1 MNIDFDGPTSTTN
14 AHTLRQV
21 IEALLERIQARDE
34 DLDLAALSRIVI
46 ADDLAATEH
55 RFGVAPAGAEHLS
68 RIVSDEGGLALLF
81 DGSKLWQI
89 LSGDGAEIARLIHH
103 LHKECWRLHDSR
115 APVPDSSDAPL
126 ARALAPIVAAMW
138 QEYRINRRSAWSVPA
153 DSDLLLNHLA
163 ALLQALPDGMQEEI
177 TLYYAAQDLDDL
189 FAKSLGRIA
198 HLMQAVAHVQGYL
211 DGLGQPLKAVSA
223 EMHELVAGLLPVA
236 HLAHHRPAP
245 GRRPCHRRRRAG
257 RHPPAPRRAGRLC
270 HLRPADPRERGRQ
283 RRVAGCP
290 APRTPRNPALSD
302 SLLPMDAPLAAGAL
316 LRATS
321 NAICINI
328 DPTYI
333 PLGSNMQTSQRGF
346 TLVEIAVVLV
356 IIGLLLG
363 GVLKGQELINSAK
376 VKSVV
381 SDFRSTSTYLFSYQD
396 KFSRHA
402 G

>member
-46 ADDLAATEH
+46 TDDLAATEH

-223 EMHELVAGLLPVA
+223 EMHALVA
-236 HLAHHRPAP
+236 
-245 GRRPCHRRRRAG
+245 
-257 RHPPAPRRAGRLC
+257 
-270 HLRPADPRERGRQ
+270 DSF
-283 RRVAGCP
+283 
-290 APRTPRNPALSD
+290 LSPIW
-302 SLLPMDAPLAAGAL
+302 LTTAQHLAAGH
-316 LRATS
+316 
-321 NAICINI
+321 AIGAGELA
-328 DPTYI
+328 DI
-333 PLGSNMQTSQRGF
+333 PLRRDVQAAFATFGLQIRESEDGGDVWLDVQAPERPE
-346 TLVEIAVVLV
+346 TL
-356 IIGLLLG
+356 
-363 GVLKGQELINSAK
+363 
-376 VKSVV
+376 
-381 SDFRSTSTYLFSYQD
+381 
-396 KFSRHA
+396 H
-402 G
+402 